1 MFLYSNTMRF
11 IHITIGISILLL
23 CFDNSYGMF
32 STLSRKVQ
40 IQSMPIT
47 RASYIPRTSIQ
58 QPISWLSRIK
68 TSLGTWNAR
77 RFYQSL
83 SELLAIKTKE
93 EHEKHIQ
100 ALQKAGKPLSPT
112 QAHLTYGLAEPAF
125 IQEHRIM
132 KRMLKSL
139 RELNNLNFTQ
149 IDEIIKKEKEFFD
162 AGYTIL
168 YHGTQPE
175 YYAMHYIDTQCAI
188 LNKKLVESQV
198 YSQKIPLILRQ
209 RDIHKGQEE
218 KTLRE
223 QFIEKGTSD
232 DLYDREFLLSCNPA
246 LTSNLSSPGS
256 CTLAYWHNK
265 MSTIKITTDE
275 TSDIMQEFIDKY
287 DILGL
292 YVNSYKKEL
301 LKYVHDLNENLKSGV
316 LLQVVFKDPKLVE
329 KCVYASAPGGKQRIV
344 CLPEGQTS
352 NIAKIMQVYS
362 KEVPVLTSTDIDQI
376 QYRIVLTS
384 DKLLDVFNKNIY
396 ENFEIHA
403 YANPQSALE
412 EFHKEINNIMQKIEQ
427 DFYDKEVTARI
438 EREWDEKLKGMYM
451 QKSVA
456 EQLPSSKQEVLKEFN
471 DKLEKEQ
478 QLFNTFKE

>member
-1 MFLYSNTMRF
+1 
-11 IHITIGISILLL
+11 
-23 CFDNSYGMF
+23 MF

-58 QPISWLSRIK
+58 QPTSWLSRIK

-83 SELLAIKTKE
+83 SELFAIKTKE
-93 EHEKHIQ
+93 EHEKHVQ
-100 ALQKAGKPLSPT
+100 ELQKAGKPLSPT
-112 QAHLTYGLAEPAF
+112 QAHLTYGLAEHPGM
-125 IQEHRIM
+125 IGMM
-132 KRMLKSL
+132 KYLPKL
-139 RELNNLNFTQ
+139 RNLNFTQ

-162 AGYTIL
+162 AGYTVL
-168 YHGTQPE
+168 YHSTQPI
-175 YYAMHYIDTQCAI
+175 YYGLHYIDTQCAI
-188 LNKKLVESQV
+188 LNKKLVENQEFSA
-198 YSQKIPLILRQ
+198 KIPLLLRQ
-209 RDIHKGQEE
+209 RDISKGKEE

-223 QFIEKGTSD
+223 QFIAKGSTD
-232 DLYDREFLLSCNPA
+232 DIRDREFLLSCNPA
-246 LTSNLSSPGS
+246 ITSNLGNYGS
-256 CTLAYWHNK
+256 CTLDYWDSKIN
-265 MSTIKITTDE
+265 MIAIKTGE
-275 TSDIMQEFIDKY
+275 VSNIMQEFIAKY
-287 DILGL
+287 DVLGF

-301 LKYVHDLNENLKSGV
+301 LKHVHALNEQLKSGV
-316 LLQVVFKDPKLVE
+316 LLQVVFKDPSLVE
-329 KCVYASAPGGKQRIV
+329 KCAYVSFPGGKKRTA

-352 NIAKIMQVYS
+352 NVEKIMQAYS
-362 KEVPVLTSTDIDQI
+362 KEVPALTSTDINQI

-384 DKLLDVFNKNIY
+384 DKLLDVFNKEIY
-396 ENFEIHA
+396 ENFEVHA

-427 DFYDKEVTARI
+427 DFYDKKVTARI
-438 EREWDEKLKGMYM
+438 EHEWDEKLKGMYM

-478 QLFNTFKE
+478 QLFNTFKEFNRKRFGQTGQSVVSKTEEL